1 MHNHKSYANFFHF
14 IQITMKK
21 IIFVLVLSSL
31 FLTNIYGQDYI
42 LKENISY
49 ISPQDNDT
57 YRRERCKLD
66 IYYPEGKTD
75 YPTIVWFH
83 GGGLEG
89 GEKGIPF
96 ELKEKG
102 VAVVAVNYRLSPKAQ
117 NPAYTEDASASIAWV
132 FNNISSYGG
141 NVDKIFVS
149 GHSAGGYL
157 SLMVTLDKSYLQKLG
172 IDADKIKGIIPISGQ
187 TNTHYTIKKE
197 RGLPFDIPYMDKY
210 APITH
215 ARKDAPP
222 ILLITGDKNMEL
234 PARYEENAHLDA
246 ILRTVGHNQVELYE
260 LQGFDHGNVYA
271 PACILMLDWIKKM
284 N

>member
-1 MHNHKSYANFFHF
+1 MQTFF
-14 IQITMKK
+14 IQNNKITMRKT
-21 IIFVLVLSSL
+21 IIIIAFLGL
-31 FLTNIYGQDYI
+31 FLADIYSQNYI

-49 ISPQDNDT
+49 ISSDEKDE

-66 IYYPEGKTD
+66 IYYPEGETD
-75 YPTIVWFH
+75 YPTIIWFH

-89 GEKGIPF
+89 GEKGIPL
-96 ELKEKG
+96 ELKKKG
-102 VAVVAVNYRLSPKAQ
+102 VAVVAVNYRLSPKAK
-117 NPAYTEDASASIAWV
+117 NPAYTEDASESVAWV
-132 FNNISSYGG
+132 FNHIASYGG
-141 NVDKIFVS
+141 NMNKIFVS

-157 SLMVTLDKSYLQKLG
+157 ALMLALDKSYLQKLG
-172 IDADKIKGIIPISGQ
+172 IDADKIKGVIPISGQ

-197 RGLPFDIPYMDKY
+197 RGLSFDIPYMDEY

-222 ILLITGDKNMEL
+222 ILLITGDRDMEL

-246 ILRTVGHNQVELYE
+246 ILRTVGHKDVKLYE

-271 PACILMLDWIKKM
+271 PGCLLMLNWINKM